1 MVINVDVE
9 FLARDA
15 ARAAR
20 RGDLVIVIDVLR
32 CSSTIVTA
40 LANGAKAII
49 PVKTLKEARRER
61 LNKPDYI
68 LAGERGGLKPR
79 GFDLGNSPLEY
90 TSERISGKV
99 IVLTTTS
106 GTRALIYSR
115 GARWILVGSLLNA
128 EAVAKAAYSIARS
141 EDIGVTIVQSGTNGR
156 FSLED
161 FICAGAIV
169 SKLPEGN
176 IKLSDSAQASLLAF
190 RYAKNNLRAILMESA
205 HSRRLIDLGFSRDIE
220 FSCQMDYF
228 RVVPIYDGNVI
239 VRGDFRAG
247 LEGT

>member
-1 MVINVDVE
+1 MVVNVDTE

-15 ARAAR
+15 AKAVR
-20 RGDLVIVIDVLR
+20 RGDLVIVVDVLR

-49 PVKTLKEARRER
+49 PMKTLGEARRER

-90 TSERISGKV
+90 TRERVSGRV

-106 GTRALIYSR
+106 GTQALIYSR

-128 EAVAKAAYSIARS
+128 RAVAEAASSIASS
-141 EDIGVTIVQSGTNGR
+141 EDIGITIVQSGTNGR

-161 FICAGAIV
+161 FICAGAII

-190 RYAKNNLRAILMESA
+190 KRAEDNLCAILMGSA
-205 HSRRLIDLGFSRDIE
+205 HSKRLIDLGLSKDIE

-228 RVVPIYDGNVI
+228 RVVPIYDGKVI
-239 VRGDFRAG
+239 VRGDFKG
-247 LEGT
+247 LA